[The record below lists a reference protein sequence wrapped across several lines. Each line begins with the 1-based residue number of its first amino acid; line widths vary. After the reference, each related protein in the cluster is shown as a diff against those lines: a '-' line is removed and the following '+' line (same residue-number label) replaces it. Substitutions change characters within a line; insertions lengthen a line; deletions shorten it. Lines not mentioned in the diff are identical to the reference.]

1 MSNVHPPSVTQEL
14 LEEKYQI
21 AARTSLAKAQKAVNS
36 RNFAPCPQGCPQA
49 PLSPQ
54 TNLARQIIMI
64 RKKIEILAPAKN
76 LYQGMAAVNAGADA
90 VYIGAHVFGAR
101 TNAANSLEDIAE
113 MVRYAHL
120 FKAKVLVAVNTILY
134 DHELEACRQ
143 LIWELYNIG
152 VDALIIQDMSIL
164 EMDLPPI
171 VLHAST
177 QANNR
182 DAQHV
187 KFLADA
193 GIKRVVLARELNLNQ
208 IREIHEA
215 SAVDLE
221 FFVTGA
227 LCVSFSGNCYMSV
240 ANGERSANRGSCAQN
255 CRLPYQLIDGAGTTL
270 IENSHLLSIKDLDL
284 SNELPNLIRAGISSF
299 KIEGR
304 LKDIVYVKNNTS
316 YLRKKLDTFLEAHP
330 DQYQKA
336 SSGRTFYQFEPGLD
350 RSFNRG
356 YTDYFVNQRHA
367 KIGSWESPKSKGQYI
382 GKLLEI
388 KANGYRIENCEHLS
402 NGDGL
407 YFVNEEGVGDGV
419 LVNLI
424 VNELV
429 VPNELKRMPVGTD
442 IYRNLDAEFNRML
455 EKENSAVRKIGV
467 KMRFSE
473 TETGFLLHVVDEDGH
488 ACANALETPK
498 EPAKN
503 ADGLLENIQRNLAK
517 TGNTPFIAD
526 EVAVE
531 FSQNWFLP
539 NSKVNEIRRQTLEQL
554 AELRIREYRREEHVL
569 VKTEHPYPVKALD
582 FTYNVS
588 NKLARSFYQHH
599 GVTDIEKAFELQWDP
614 GKSRVM
620 VTKYCVKYELGKCPR
635 YQRETMGTRLAEP
648 LTLKHGEI
656 EYKLKFNCKPCEM
669 EIWEKDAEF
678 EMEED

>member
-1 MSNVHPPSVTQEL
+1 MDTVNGL
-14 LEEKYQI
+14 L
-21 AARTSLAKAQKAVNS
+21 R
-36 RNFAPCPQGCPQA
+36 
-49 PLSPQ
+49 
-54 TNLARQIIMI
+54 M

-76 LYQGMAAVNAGADA
+76 LYQGMAAINAGADA
-90 VYIGAHVFGAR
+90 VYIGAHMFGAR
-101 TNAANSLEDIAE
+101 TNATNSVEDIAE

-120 FKAKVLVAVNTILY
+120 FKAKVFVTVNTILY
-134 DHELEACRQ
+134 DNELESCRQ

-152 VDALIIQDMSIL
+152 VDALIIQDMGIL
-164 EMDLPPI
+164 EMELPPI

-182 DAQHV
+182 DAAHV
-187 KFLADA
+187 KFLAEA
-193 GIKRVVLARELNLNQ
+193 GIQRVVLARELNLDQ
-208 IREIHEA
+208 VREIHEA
-215 SAVDLE
+215 SGVELE

-255 CRLPYQLIDGAGTTL
+255 CRLPYQLIDGTGTTL

-284 SNELPNLIRAGISSF
+284 SNELPNLIKAGITSF

-316 YLRKKLDTFLEAHP
+316 YLRKKLDAFLEAHP
-330 DQYQKA
+330 DQFEKA

-388 KANGYRIENCEHLS
+388 KANGYMIENQELLN

-407 YFVNEEGVGDGV
+407 YFVNEQGMGDG
-419 LVNLI
+419 LQVNI
-424 VNELV
+424 IINDLV
-429 VPNELKRMPVGTD
+429 VPNELKRIPVGTD

-455 EKENSAVRKIGV
+455 ENENSAVRKIGV
-467 KMRFSE
+467 KMRLSE
-473 TETGFLLHVVDEDGH
+473 TETGFTLHVVDEDGH
-488 ACANALETPK
+488 ESTATLETAK
-498 EPAKN
+498 EAAKN
-503 ADGLLENIQRNLAK
+503 TEGLLENIQKNLSKA
-517 TGNTPFIAD
+517 GNTPFIVD
-526 EVAVE
+526 EISLD
-531 FSQNWFLP
+531 FSQDWFLP
-539 NSKVNEIRRQTLEQL
+539 ISKINEIRRTALEQL
-554 AELRIREYRREEHVL
+554 AEIRVRDYHREEIPML
-569 VKTEHPYPVKALD
+569 KTEHPYPVKSLD

-588 NKLARSFYQHH
+588 NKLARAFYKRH
-599 GVTDIEKAFELQWDP
+599 GVTEIEKAFELQWDP

-635 YQRETMGTRLAEP
+635 YQRETMGTKLAEP
-648 LTLKHGEI
+648 LTLKHGEV

-678 EMEED
+678 EILEYSD